1 MLEQNQLFE
10 YVKSKLFINYL
21 EENKFV
27 LLPRKR
33 KDVCC
38 YQKFWQGRL
47 IQVNVPLSHS
57 LLDFGQAM
65 EESIRTIAEYQM
77 TSPLELC
84 VRFSDLVRVIGQ
96 IECTAINKHAAYPE
110 IQVVYLDKTKK
121 IARKTVKI
129 EEKYFGIAS
138 LACHDTSTVD
148 IIGVPWTF
156 SPSTTMLAKYIHVI

>member
-10 YVKSKLFINYL
+10 YVKPKLFIDYL

-27 LLPRKR
+27 VLPRKR

-38 YQKFWQGRL
+38 YQKIWQGRL

-65 EESIRTIAEYQM
+65 EESIRTIAEFQM
-77 TSPLELC
+77 ASPLELC
-84 VRFSDLVRVIGQ
+84 VKCSDLVRVIGQ
-96 IECTAINKHAAYPE
+96 IECTAISKHAAFPE

-129 EEKYFGIAS
+129 AEEYFGLVS
-138 LACHDTSTVD
+138 LSCHNSSTVD

-156 SPSTTMLAKYIHVI
+156 SPSTTILAKYIHVI

>member
-10 YVKSKLFINYL
+10 YVKPKLFINYL

-27 LLPRKR
+27 LFPRKR

-121 IARKTVKI
+121 IARKTG
-129 EEKYFGIAS
+129 Y
-138 LACHDTSTVD
+138 LTNRVD
-148 IIGVPWTF
+148 ALRKEGPIDCV
-156 SPSTTMLAKYIHVI
+156 